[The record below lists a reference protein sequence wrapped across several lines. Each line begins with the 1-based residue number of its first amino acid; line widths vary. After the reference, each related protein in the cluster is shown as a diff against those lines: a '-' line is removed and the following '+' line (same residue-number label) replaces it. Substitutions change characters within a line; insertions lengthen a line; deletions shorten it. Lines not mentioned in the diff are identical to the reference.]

1 MLYNVIEAII
11 KATRGKCM
19 KSLYMFIV
27 LTALLVPPLLAFAAS
42 EQWCYAQNHNSIHM
56 VQTDQLV
63 VFFEGFSPEDF
74 YAHSHPY
81 TITEVE
87 FYVYGWD
94 TTGSALTNLKVYL
107 IPDKLTPPD
116 GLTPYQTIEGLTF
129 NWAKGGET
137 LNSYPLNWEGFSGG
151 QCVGIAVEFPDGM
164 YHDPYLEFGMVG
176 DAWVSQDTGDWCYA
190 QMYGDGG
197 WYTADHDFS
206 IVVTVSF
213 DNTSITSS
221 SLGKIKAL
229 LE

>member
-1 MLYNVIEAII
+1 MIYNIIEVIN
-11 KATRGKCM
+11 KATGGKCM
-19 KSLYMFIV
+19 KTVYIPIV
-27 LTALLVPPLLAFAAS
+27 LTVLLVSPLLAFAAS
-42 EQWCYAQNHNSIHM
+42 EEWCYAQNHNSIYI
-56 VQTDQLV
+56 VLTDQLAI
-63 VFFEGFSPEDF
+63 FFEGFSPMDF

-87 FYVYGWD
+87 FYVYGFD
-94 TTGSALTNLKVYL
+94 TTGSGLVNLKAYL
-107 IPDKLTPPD
+107 IPDKYTSPS
-116 GLTPYQTIEGLTF
+116 GLSPNYSIEGLTF
-129 NWAKGGET
+129 SWTKGEET

-164 YHDPYLEFGMVG
+164 YHGYMDFGMVG
-176 DAWVSQDTGDWCYA
+176 DWMVPQDTGDWCYA
-190 QMYGDGG
+190 QMDGDGG